1 MNTPRP
7 TPTLPATHA
16 LAHQLERW
24 TRLRDELTQLNAKL
38 EYLQLMLRLH
48 AKR

>member
-1 MNTPRP
+1 MDTPRP
-7 TPTLPATHA
+7 NPTTPTTHA

-24 TRLRDELTQLNAKL
+24 TRLREELTQLNAKL

-48 AKR
+48 ARR